1 MNMQKRKS
9 FKLLLIALALT
20 AGIYGCRTPRTV
32 PEVPPLSNASKIL
45 HEVHANH
52 ADYQW
57 LSTRFSGTVLFEN
70 KTHSIAGSMRMKK
83 DSAIY
88 VSIAPI
94 LGIEIARAIITPDSV
109 KLVNRL
115 ESAYYIGGLRILSE
129 MFNADVDFYMLQAL
143 LSGNDFPHFRTDQF
157 VLGEDERLMTLQA
170 TSRTRKNGRGTPIR
184 QVISV
189 DPSNMRIRTN
199 TLEQVSTRQALRAD
213 YRKYDRIDG
222 RLIPTDLVLMFADEE
237 NNTSRMEMIF
247 SRTTLD
253 VPQNMQFSVPARY
266 TPIRLTD

>member
-1 MNMQKRKS
+1 MQNRKPFS
-9 FKLLLIALALT
+9 ILLIALAMT

-32 PEVPPLSNASKIL
+32 PEVAPMTNATKVL

-52 ADYQW
+52 ADFQW
-57 LSTRFSGTVLFEN
+57 FSTRFSGTVLFEN
-70 KTHSIAGSMRMKK
+70 KTHNIAGSMRMKK

-88 VSIAPI
+88 ISIAPI

-109 KLVNRL
+109 RLVNRL
-115 ESAYYIGGLRILSE
+115 ESTYYMGDLRILGE

-157 VLGEDERLMTLQA
+157 MLSNDERLISLQA
-170 TSRTRKNGRGTPIR
+170 NSRTRKNGRGSPIK
-184 QVISV
+184 QVISI

-199 TLEQVSTRQALRAD
+199 TLEQTANRQALRAD

-222 RLIPTDLVLMFADEE
+222 RLMPTDLLLMFADED
-237 NNTSRMEMIF
+237 NNMSRLEMIF

>member
-1 MNMQKRKS
+1 MQNKKS
-9 FKLLLIALALT
+9 LRILIIALAMM

-32 PEVPPLSNASKIL
+32 PEVTPISNAGKIL
-45 HEVHANH
+45 LEVHANQ
-52 ADYQW
+52 ADFTY
-57 LSTRFSGTVLFEN
+57 LSTRFSGTVVFEN

-88 VSIAPI
+88 VSIAPV

-115 ESAYYIGGLRILSE
+115 ESTYYMGDLRILSE

-157 VLGEDERLMTLQA
+157 VLGDDERLISLQA
-170 TSRTRKNGRGTPIR
+170 TSRTRKTGRGSPIK

-189 DPSNMRIRTN
+189 DPANMRIRTN
-199 TLEQVSTRQALRAD
+199 TMEQTASKQALRAD
-213 YRKYDRIDG
+213 YRRYDRIDG
-222 RLIPTDLVLMFADEE
+222 RLIPTDLLLMFADEE
-237 NNTSRMEMIF
+237 NNTSRLEMIF